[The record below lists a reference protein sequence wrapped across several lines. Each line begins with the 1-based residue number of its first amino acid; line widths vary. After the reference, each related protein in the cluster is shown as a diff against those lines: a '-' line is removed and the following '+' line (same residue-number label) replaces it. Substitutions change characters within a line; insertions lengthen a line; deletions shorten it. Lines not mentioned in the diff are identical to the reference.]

1 MLSLNQVVAMHSGRD
16 CNLGKSSTHKL
27 KDDHLSSSILTG
39 NSVWSQIEV
48 GLAADDFLF
57 FWVVQVTVQYFF
69 RVGQWSLETL
79 LYDIDVI

>member
-1 MLSLNQVVAMHSGRD
+1 MVAMHSSRD

-27 KDDHLSSSILTG
+27 KDDHLSSSILTS
-39 NSVWSQIEV
+39 NSIRSQIEI
-48 GLAADDFLF
+48 GFATDDFLF

-79 LYDIDVI
+79 LYDIDVV